1 MTPRGSS
8 QGHRRSHRLHAGGNK
23 RGLVTRVGPAAVLAL
38 LVAAAL
44 VAPATPGGATVGGS
58 GTLRGAGGGDVTA
71 GVSVTGTY
79 TVLLGDF
86 GGGVEDDLL
95 FYAPGSAK
103 DALWLSD
110 GDTTFTKLDLKPQ
123 VTGTYRPVVG
133 DFAGDG
139 RSDVIWYAPG
149 PATDHLWTTTGSH
162 TFSSKPLTVT
172 GDYQP
177 TVMDNSSYGPLK
189 DEVVWLKTGG
199 NTGSRCASTGRCQS
213 RDPTRPGRR
222 PGHHRSCRRSGPG
235 AG

>member
-1 MTPRGSS
+1 MPS
-8 QGHRRSHRLHAGGNK
+8 GN
-23 RGLVTRVGPAAVLAL
+23 
-38 LVAAAL
+38 
-44 VAPATPGGATVGGS
+44 
-58 GTLRGAGGGDVTA
+58 
-71 GVSVTGTY
+71 
-79 TVLLGDF
+79 
-86 GGGVEDDLL
+86 
-95 FYAPGSAK
+95 
-103 DALWLSD
+103 
-110 GDTTFTKLDLKPQ
+110 TTFTKLDLKPQ

-199 NTGSRCASTGRCQS
+199 NTGSRWRFAADGTHTA
-213 RDPTRPGRR
+213 RD
-222 PGHHRSCRRSGPG
+222 
-235 AG
+235 